1 MNTAARELL
10 ELIDQYWDLA
20 HAEGLEGRMT
30 DTEAG
35 DAQRCRHEIE
45 SRITTLTQ
53 QGGEQEAGALEGM
66 CDAYHGAR
74 EDLLDWKRRAQQAE
88 AELRRLGYTGIV
100 PRQLPEVASDAIRSA
115 LEAALEWARPMEEA
129 PKSSRPNW
137 FDQARTALRSKQP
150 AAIEGDGRALA
161 DAAMPV
167 AFTLHNPS
175 GQLIREWRSPHR
187 LQYLFADEAD
197 ARKALNPAHGITGL
211 AYLYASTD
219 REIIEWQQDEI
230 HDLTRALE
238 RATTA
243 NTSKQ
248 AAGEA
253 VAWEFRSLY
262 KATGAIHCD
271 WRKCTQG
278 EFDRNRAGNENAELR
293 VEYRALYTTPPRHP
307 ADGAT

>member
-1 MNTAARELL
+1 VKDSTTDAAARELL

-53 QGGEQEAGALEGM
+53 QQGGEQEAGDVEQQ
-66 CDAYHGAR
+66 AR
-74 EDLLDWKRRAQQAE
+74 ELLYAETEKAYAEPFGGPIIQHDIAVRAI
-88 AELRRLGYTGIV
+88 T
-100 PRQLPEVASDAIRSA
+100 
-115 LEAALEWARPMEEA
+115 AAL
-129 PKSSRPNW
+129 
-137 FDQARTALRSKQP
+137 RTKQP
-150 AAIEGDGRALA
+150 APSEGDGRVPEAELLAL
-161 DAAMPV
+161 V
-167 AFTLHNPS
+167 S
-175 GQLIREWRSPHR
+175 GPYMYHHKMNELQEREAKGFDRCRELTMENIRIWCATRQSM
-187 LQYLFADEAD
+187 FAV
-197 ARKALNPAHGITGL
+197 
-211 AYLYASTD
+211 
-219 REIIEWQQDEI
+219 
-230 HDLTRALE
+230 
-238 RATTA
+238 

-271 WRKCTQG
+271 WRKCTQE

-307 ADGAT
+307 ADEGMAVTDEVVARACVAYDTAAVGEGFMSSLDGDEHTRWMTAALTAALQAGTP